1 MPRGRPERSIIRE
14 NILGILYYL
23 KTGYGYE
30 IARIYNEI
38 FPEVT
43 QRSIYYHLKK
53 GVETRELSIH
63 KIEQEKGHFSWG
75 NMVEKT
81 YYTLGEKAQPK
92 IDERI
97 AVFLAKREAK

>member
-1 MPRGRPERSIIRE
+1 MPRGRPERSVIRE

-23 KTGYGYE
+23 KIGYGYD

-53 GVETRELSIH
+53 GVEIGEISVY
-63 KIEQEKGHFSWG
+63 KVEQEKGRFSWG
-75 NMVEKT
+75 EMVEKT
-81 YYTLGEKAQPK
+81 YYVLGEKAQPK
-92 IDERI
+92 ADERI
-97 AVFLAKREAK
+97 AVFLAKRGAK